1 MAITPNNVQRSSFKS
16 TGFKSTEFKQA
27 AIQPNSINGKSA
39 VQSSTPSA
47 TATQNCECPPGL
59 GGPDPIEST
68 RLNLEASRRTP
79 KKPASPQVV
88 PVKVDRVGK
97 DGIYVKAGGGGVIP
111 LKGLSNGSV
120 SVGQV
125 LLAQVSEGFGAAATW
140 MPR

>member
-16 TGFKSTEFKQA
+16 SGFKSTEFKQA
-27 AIQPNSINGKSA
+27 AVQTNNINGKSA
-39 VQSSTPSA
+39 VATPQAPNASQS
-47 TATQNCECPPGL
+47 CECPPGL
-59 GGPDPIEST
+59 GSPDPIEST

-88 PVKVDRVGK
+88 PVKVDRVDK

-111 LKGLSNGSV
+111 LTGLSNGSV

>member
-1 MAITPNNVQRSSFKS
+1 MAITPD
-16 TGFKSTEFKQA
+16 G
-27 AIQPNSINGKSA
+27 I
-39 VQSSTPSA
+39 
-47 TATQNCECPPGL
+47 TQDHDYPTGL
-59 GGPDPIEST
+59 GVPDPIATT
-68 RLNLEASRRTP
+68 RLNLEASRRNPQKP
-79 KKPASPQVV
+79 KSPQVV

-120 SVGQV
+120 SIGQV